1 VVISP
6 KQGKTGLKDDRVL
19 NVRGNSMNTK
29 TAYFGLIM
37 VLTILST
44 IRICNA
50 STGPDLYQ
58 DSLYI
63 EKSSAEVP
71 KAFES
76 SAREGALAANSDTAP
91 TAAESVSD
99 VQETVAVTKKSK
111 SHKKVA
117 KKAAAATDDSS
128 SAE

>member
-1 VVISP
+1 
-6 KQGKTGLKDDRVL
+6 
-19 NVRGNSMNTK
+19 MNTK

-50 STGPDLYQ
+50 STGTDLYN

-63 EKSSAEVP
+63 QKSTGEVP

-76 SAREGALAANSDTAP
+76 SARESLASNDTAP
-91 TAAESVSD
+91 TAAESTAD
-99 VQETVAVTKKSK
+99 VQETVASTKKAK
-111 SHKKVA
+111 KGHKKVA
-117 KKAAAATDDSS
+117 KRSADESADS
-128 SAE
+128 ANE